1 MPLRAAVRKESPRR
15 LNLSRFE
22 KAVSRVLK
30 EVGWKNA
37 EISIL
42 LTTDRKIKKVH
53 KDYFKDDTPTDVISF
68 GQDAKI
74 SAQKSKGPVF
84 IGDLVISLDTA
95 ARECAK
101 YGNTFSYEVLFY
113 TVHGILH
120 CMGHDDD
127 TPAKSK
133 LMLKMQAL
141 ILKRAGLADYSLV
154 N

>member
-1 MPLRAAVRKESPRR
+1 MPLRASVRKESHRR

-22 KAVSRVLK
+22 KAVLRVLK
-30 EVGWKNA
+30 KLGWKNA

-42 LTTDRKIKKVH
+42 LTTDRKIKKIH

-68 GQDAKI
+68 GQDAKL
-74 SAQKSKGPVF
+74 SAQKGQAPVF

-95 ARECAK
+95 ASKCGE

-133 LMLKMQAL
+133 RMLNKQAL
-141 ILKRAGLADYSLV
+141 ILKQAGLDRYSII
-154 N
+154 